1 MQVTKPC
8 ELFDICPVPFPFMWG
23 EECLTI
29 APPLSQHS
37 SSLGAVSRLTLTH
50 NPPAVLECAV
60 ICVGRQII
68 LNGRC
73 AVTKLLGLCNQIQ
86 TGAIETAQQL
96 RALVGC
102 SCRRSRFSS
111 QHIHGSSQPSL
122 TSSRGFSALLWLPQA
137 LPAHGT
143 HTWRR
148 NNHTHKITDKCKL
161 KWKIIMHDNGCCL
174 EDNLLPNNHRK
185 AIILLANSELKI
197 E

>member
-1 MQVTKPC
+1 M
-8 ELFDICPVPFPFMWG
+8 LFRSG

-111 QHIHGSSQPSL
+111 QHPHISSEQPARLISGIL
-122 TSSRGFSALLWLPQA
+122 T
-137 LPAHGT
+137 
-143 HTWRR
+143 
-148 NNHTHKITDKCKL
+148 
-161 KWKIIMHDNGCCL
+161 
-174 EDNLLPNNHRK
+174 
-185 AIILLANSELKI
+185 LLASKAPAYI
-197 E
+197 WCRYIHADKVSSHSIQ